1 MMNNIKRSTAF
12 ISPYLQGP
20 VRLEGESF
28 EDYKERLK
36 LEKQLVKIYLRGEFH
51 GIKEP
56 ANG

>member
-1 MMNNIKRSTAF
+1 MNNIKRSTAF